1 MNEQTAAI
9 LLGSLAAVLIVGY
22 TVYRTIQSHK
32 LRKRLEDEAWQ
43 RFWSKINQSQ
53 PIPPWEYK
61 TRSRPDSIKFGTR
74 AHQQFEDRQKALYRQ
89 QVGRTKRGGK

>member
-9 LLGSLAAVLIVGY
+9 LLGSLFAMLIVGY

-61 TRSRPDSIKFGTR
+61 TR
-74 AHQQFEDRQKALYRQ
+74 QKTLYRQ

>member
-61 TRSRPDSIKFGTR
+61 TR
-74 AHQQFEDRQKALYRQ
+74 QKTLYRQ